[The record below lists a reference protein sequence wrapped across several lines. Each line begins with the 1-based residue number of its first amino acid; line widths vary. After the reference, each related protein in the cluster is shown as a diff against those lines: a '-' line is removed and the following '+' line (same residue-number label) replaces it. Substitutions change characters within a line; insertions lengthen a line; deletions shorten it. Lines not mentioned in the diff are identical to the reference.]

1 MTALLF
7 AACAAP
13 DAEPGSVVLPP
24 PDAAEPWDEAYTDD
38 DDIGGRFPME
48 AVVIGPDGAPAVG
61 VRVSV
66 LSGWDGASVR
76 LPGSTAVTTVLDVR
90 TNEVIDLGPCG
101 GGATDCTWLE
111 LVSSGAGRISFD
123 VFVDV
128 APNSGGSV
136 PVFISAGGDVA
147 SVEIE
152 FVDALVVH

>member
-1 MTALLF
+1 MIALLL
-7 AACAAP
+7 AACAPP
-13 DAEPGSVVLPP
+13 DAEPGSIVLAPA
-24 PDAAEPWDEAYTDD
+24 DTAEPWEEAYADE

-48 AVVIGPDGAPAVG
+48 AVVLGPGGAPAVG

-76 LPGSTAVTTVLDVR
+76 LLGKPADSTALDVR
-90 TNEVIDLGPCG
+90 TNEVIELGSCG

-111 LVSSGAGRISFD
+111 LVSTATGRISFD

-128 APNSGGSV
+128 APDSGASV
-136 PVFISAGGDVA
+136 PIFISAGGDVA

>member
-1 MTALLF
+1 MTALLLL
-7 AACAAP
+7 ACAPP
-13 DAEPGSVVLPP
+13 DAEPGSIVLAP
-24 PDAAEPWDEAYTDD
+24 PDASELWDEAYADSD
-38 DDIGGRFPME
+38 AIGGRFPME

-76 LPGSTAVTTVLDVR
+76 LPGLTADAAVLDVR
-90 TNEVIDLGPCG
+90 TNEVIELGPCG

-111 LVSSGAGRISFD
+111 LVSSSAGRISFD

-128 APNSGGSV
+128 APDSGASV
-136 PVFISAGGDVA
+136 PIFISAGGDVA

-152 FVDALVVH
+152 FVDSLVVH